1 MIFQEP
7 LITVSEIYG
16 PVVQGEGIVAGK
28 PTIFVRTGG
37 CDYLCS
43 WCDSLYAVDAK
54 KYKHTW
60 TKMGAEAILA
70 KCMSLAAAPIM
81 ITLSGGNPALQPFG
95 DVIDLGHRLGYT
107 FAIETQGSKF
117 PDWAPTLDSITVSPK
132 PPSSGMITDFGL
144 LGLWLSQT
152 RNVPERCLK
161 VVVFDEADFEYARTV
176 RNEIAR
182 PYNVPVFLQSGTS
195 NPYGQT
201 DTFDGI
207 SVFREAI
214 LQRTALLG
222 DWVIR
227 EGWSDVRVLPQ
238 IHALLYGAK
247 RGV

>member
-1 MIFQEP
+1 MTEP
-7 LITVSEIYG
+7 LILVSEIYG
-16 PVVQGEGIVAGK
+16 PVIQGEGIVAGT

-37 CDYLCS
+37 CDYLCE

-54 KYKHTW
+54 KYKGTW
-60 TKMGAEAILA
+60 QKMGADAILA
-70 KCMSLAAAPIM
+70 RCLTLAQPPM
-81 ITLSGGNPALQPFG
+81 LITLSGGNPALQPLG
-95 DVIDLGHRLGYT
+95 DVIELGHKLGYT
-107 FAIETQGSKF
+107 FAIETQGTKF
-117 PDWAPTLDSITVSPK
+117 PDWAPMLDSITLSPK
-132 PPSSGMITDFGL
+132 PPSSKMATDWGL
-144 LGLWLSQT
+144 LGMWLAQT

-161 VVVFDEADFEYARTV
+161 VVVFNEEDFEYARTV

-182 PYNVPVFLQSGTS
+182 PWFVPMYLQAGTS

-214 LQRTALLG
+214 LQRTSLLG

>member
-1 MIFQEP
+1 MSEP
-7 LITVSEIYG
+7 TIVISEIYG
-16 PVVQGEGIVAGK
+16 PVIQGEGIVAGK

-54 KYKHTW
+54 KYKGSW
-60 TKMGAEAILA
+60 QKLGAEAILV
-70 KCMSLAAAPIM
+70 KCQQLAPAPM
-81 ITLSGGNPALQPFG
+81 LITLSGGNPALQPCG
-95 DVIDLGHRLGYT
+95 DLIDLGHKLGYT

-117 PDWAPTLDSITVSPK
+117 PDWATALDSITLSPK
-132 PPSSGMITDFGL
+132 PPSSGMITDWKL
-144 LGLWLSQT
+144 LSLWLSQT
-152 RNVPERCLK
+152 PSVPERCLK
-161 VVVFDEADFEYARTV
+161 VVVFDETDFGYANAVREYARSW
-176 RNEIAR
+176 
-182 PYNVPVFLQSGTS
+182 NVPMFLQAGTS

-201 DTFDGI
+201 DTFDGM

-227 EGWSDVRVLPQ
+227 EGWHDVRVLPQ